1 MFSGLMPALT
11 QERRAA
17 TLAVIILFQAL
28 CALFFIGDVIVD
40 LQGGN
45 GLVEM
50 HLAIE
55 AAVAVGLI
63 AGVVFLM
70 MELRLLLQ
78 RVAAM
83 ETGLRAARG
92 EMADLVDTFFD
103 QWGLTPSERDVAL
116 MILKGIEN
124 DAIAE
129 MRGTAPGTVRAQCA
143 KIYAKAQVDGRSQLL
158 SVFLEELF
166 AQGMDVDL
174 ETAET
179 RKAEEKCCA

>member
-1 MFSGLMPALT
+1 MFSKFMPVLT

-40 LQGGN
+40 LQGGD
-45 GLVEM
+45 GLIEL

-55 AAVAVGLI
+55 ASVALALV

-70 MELRLLLQ
+70 LELRLVMQ

-92 EMADLVDTFFD
+92 EMAELVDSFFD
-103 QWGLTPSERDVAL
+103 QWSLTPSERDVAL

-124 DAIAE
+124 EAIAD
-129 MRGTAPGTVRAQCA
+129 MRGTAPGTVRAQSA
-143 KIYAKAQVDGRSQLL
+143 KIYAKAGVDGRSQLL

-166 AQGMDVDL
+166 ANGMAGD
-174 ETAET
+174 AENGKT
-179 RKAEEKCCA
+179 GTEKKRAA